1 MSDKKV
7 FTMQAEKDL
16 LALFKAACESND
28 ETQSQVVRRFMRQYI
43 ERDKQPDLFVK
54 PDKY

>member
-28 ETQSQVVRRFMRQYI
+28 ETQYI
-43 ERDKQPDLFVK
+43 ERGKQPDLFVK
-54 PDKY
+54 PDKS